1 MAKTKNKVYFFKDIK
16 QFFYKNEVKLCQD
29 VIISSVV
36 IKKQSIAQLL
46 RGPTWDLLIKID

>member
-1 MAKTKNKVYFFKDIK
+1 MAKTKYKVFLEIK
-16 QFFYKNEVKLCQD
+16 QFFYKNEVKLYQD

-46 RGPTWDLLIKID
+46 GATRTC